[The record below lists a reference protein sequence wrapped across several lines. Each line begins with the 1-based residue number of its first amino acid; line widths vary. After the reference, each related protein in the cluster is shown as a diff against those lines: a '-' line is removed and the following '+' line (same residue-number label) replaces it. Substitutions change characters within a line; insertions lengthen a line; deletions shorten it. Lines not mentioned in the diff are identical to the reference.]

1 MSPPN
6 LREPASEDPA
16 LRVLM
21 AEYQAG
27 SVEAFD
33 RLHDALAPALK
44 AYLTSLTR
52 DATRADD
59 LLQETFL
66 QMHRARA
73 SHTPGEPVR
82 PWVFAIAKRVFLM
95 HVRGTRS
102 ARASVTSSAS
112 PRAASASARR
122 HRQRRRCRRRR
133 IACTRAAASNPR
145 CGRCR
150 PDGRRAFLMHHLF
163 GFSFKEIAE
172 KLGIKPG
179 AAKIRSSRAASF
191 MRSLLREKRDE

>member
-1 MSPPN
+1 M
-6 LREPASEDPA
+6 REMNASEDPV

-73 SHTPGEPVR
+73 SHTPGEAVR

-95 HVRGTRS
+95 HVRGTKRRERYEQADQHEQHEQGGHLS
-102 ARASVTSSAS
+102 PAS
-112 PRAASASARR
+112 PEAADRLHARR
-122 HRQRRRCRRRR
+122 SIESALRQVP
-133 IACTRAAASNPR
+133 A
-145 CGRCR
+145 
-150 PDGRRAFLMHHLF
+150 DGRRAFLMHHLF

-191 MRSLLREKRDE
+191 MRSLLGEKRDE

>member
-1 MSPPN
+1 
-6 LREPASEDPA
+6 
-16 LRVLM
+16 M

-82 PWVFAIAKRVFLM
+82 PWMFAIAKRVFLM
-95 HVRGTRS
+95 HVRGSKR
-102 ARASVTSSAS
+102 RERREQHDES
-112 PRAASASARR
+112 PASAPAAQAEADRLHAR
-122 HRQRRRCRRRR
+122 HSIENVLKQVP
-133 IACTRAAASNPR
+133 AE
-145 CGRCR
+145 
-150 PDGRRAFLMHHLF
+150 GRRVFLMHHLF
-163 GFSFKEIAE
+163 GYSFKEIAE
-172 KLGIKPG
+172 KLGITPG

>member
-1 MSPPN
+1 
-6 LREPASEDPA
+6 
-16 LRVLM
+16 M

-66 QMHRARA
+66 QIHRARA

-95 HVRGTRS
+95 HLRGSKRRERREAAQPAPAPQVS
-102 ARASVTSSAS
+102 AEADRMH
-112 PRAASASARR
+112 AR
-122 HRQRRRCRRRR
+122 HSIEDALRQ
-133 IACTRAAASNPR
+133 APA
-145 CGRCR
+145 
-150 PDGRRAFLMHHLF
+150 DGRRVFLMHHLF
-163 GFSFKEIAE
+163 GYSFKEIAE

>member
-1 MSPPN
+1 MTLPSA
-6 LREPASEDPA
+6 REPASEDPV
-16 LRVLM
+16 LRILM

-73 SHTPGEPVR
+73 SHTPGEAVR

-95 HVRGTRS
+95 HVRGAKRR
-102 ARASVTSSAS
+102 ARYEQDQPLASE
-112 PRAASASARR
+112 AAPTPAPTPADRLHARR
-122 HRQRRRCRRRR
+122 SIESVLRQ
-133 IACTRAAASNPR
+133 APA
-145 CGRCR
+145 
-150 PDGRRAFLMHHLF
+150 DGRRAFVMHHLF

-191 MRSLLREKRDE
+191 MRSLLGEKRDE